1 MHNIFLVDD
10 DESIRNVLRDVLT
23 LHGYGVQCFA
33 TAEQLLQSN
42 DLVRGWTSEVCC
54 VVSDVKMPGV
64 GGIGLM
70 RQLLERKQIG
80 IVLMSGASSLQD
92 VIDAFH
98 GGATQFLLK
107 PIELTEFLAAVR
119 KAIQTA
125 ELWLASDTAARSF
138 REAMQRLSAQ
148 ERRVILHVSQGKLNR
163 EIAEELGIALR
174 TVKLHRHRAI
184 EKLGVESVPE
194 LVRMLDAAS

>member
-1 MHNIFLVDD
+1 MHTVFLVDD
-10 DESIRNVLRDVLT
+10 DASIRNALRDVLA
-23 LHGYGVQCFA
+23 LEGYVVQCFA
-33 TAEQLLQSN
+33 NAELLLQSPQLLG
-42 DLVRGWTSEVCC
+42 DSASEVCC

-70 RQLLERKQIG
+70 RQLLEKKQIG
-80 IVLMSGASSLQD
+80 MVLMSGASSLQD

-107 PIELTEFLAAVR
+107 PIELPEFLAAVR
-119 KAIQTA
+119 RAIQTA
-125 ELWLASDTAARSF
+125 ELWVASDTAARSF

-148 ERRVILHVSQGKLNR
+148 ERRVILRVSQGKLNR

-194 LVRMLDAAS
+194 LVRMLDAVA